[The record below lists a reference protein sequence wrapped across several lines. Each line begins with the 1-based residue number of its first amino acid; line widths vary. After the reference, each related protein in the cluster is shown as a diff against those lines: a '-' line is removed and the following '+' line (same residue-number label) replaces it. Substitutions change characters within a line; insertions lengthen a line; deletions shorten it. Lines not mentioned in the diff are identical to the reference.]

1 MVKEYRAD
9 PMNGTVIEG
18 RYEVRTRL
26 ARGGMSTVYLAVDQ
40 RLDREVA
47 LKVLYPHLAEN
58 PDLVERFE
66 QEAKTA
72 ARLSHPHV
80 VNVLDQ
86 GVDEHPDGNLAYLV
100 MEYVPGYTLR
110 TVLERRS
117 SMTPRVALAY
127 LEAIVD
133 GLAAAHRAGLVH
145 RDMKPE
151 NVLVSRDG
159 RIKVAD
165 FGLARATTNF
175 TGTGAALVGT
185 VAYISPEL
193 VSGSPADERSDVY
206 AVGIMAY
213 EMLTG
218 RQPFTGSSPIQVA
231 YQHIN
236 NEVPAPSE
244 AVPGLATD
252 LDRLVQWSTAPNAR
266 DRPADAA
273 VLLAEIRSL
282 RSSLPD
288 EDLDIEAFTAPAAAG
303 AAAAAAGPAGTE
315 VLGSQGYH
323 REAEPDDSQDADDG
337 DGARDDGESWDQE
350 ATDVI
355 GSVDH
360 LNATDLLDPGATTF
374 LPPALPPAG
383 HHRTS
388 VLPTLQPDEHGT
400 PPAGP
405 HTRQSDVSGSS
416 GAPALEA
423 PGTDQTDRTGTTGRP
438 GRTGR
443 TVRAPGRSVSA
454 RQERRQ
460 AARQAKT
467 PTEVLGHRNGKRMWI
482 WAAVVLIITAILVL
496 AGWFFGAGPGGVV
509 TVPEVEGRSK
519 ISAVDALQQTGV
531 GYALA
536 SVHHDVVAEDSVIA
550 TDPQGGTEVRRFN
563 TVLVTVSLGP
573 ELFAVPDL
581 TGLGQDEAE
590 ATLQDAELALG
601 TVTHEY
607 SGTVEQGSILSQ
619 SPAAQDELRRNHAVS
634 VVVSEGPQP
643 VAVPDLSG
651 MTVEEATSELEAAGL
666 QLEVSGSEH
675 SASVEA
681 GRIITQDPAEGDV
694 LPGSTVTAVQSLG
707 PRMIEVPDVTGQP
720 QGEARRQLEEAG
732 FEVEETEILGDF
744 FGSRE
749 GRVRNQSPESG
760 AEAAEGST
768 VRILIL

>member
-110 TVLERRS
+110 TVLERRN

-218 RQPFTGSSPIQVA
+218 LQPFTGSSPIQVA

-244 AVPGLATD
+244 VVPGLAAD

-288 EDLDIEAFTAPAAAG
+288 EDLDLEAPAAAG
-303 AAAAAAGPAGTE
+303 VAAAAVGPAGTE

-323 REAEPDDSQDADDG
+323 PEAEPHVPQDADDG
-337 DGARDDGESWDQE
+337 DGDWDDGESWDQD

-360 LNATDLLDPGATTF
+360 IDATDVLDPGATTF

-388 VLPTLQPDEHGT
+388 VLPTLPPDDPGA

-405 HTRQSDVSGSS
+405 TDRSDSSGSS
-416 GAPALEA
+416 GAPVLDAS
-423 PGTDQTDRTGTTGRP
+423 TTDRTGRTARP
-438 GRTGR
+438 GRV
-443 TVRAPGRSVSA
+443 VRAPGRSSFA
-454 RQERRQ
+454 RHERRQ
-460 AARQAKT
+460 AARRAKT
-467 PTEVLGHRNGKRMWI
+467 PTEVLGHRSGKRMWI

-496 AGWFFGAGPGGVV
+496 AGWFFGAGPGGMV

-519 ISAVDALQQTGV
+519 VSAVDALQQTGV
-531 GYALA
+531 GYALT
-536 SVHHDVVAEDSVIA
+536 SVHHDVVAEDNVIS

-573 ELFAVPDL
+573 ELFEVPDL
-581 TGLGQDEAE
+581 TGLTQDEAE

-601 TVTHEY
+601 PVTHEY
-607 SGTVEQGSILSQ
+607 SDTVEQGSVLSQ
-619 SPAAQDELRRNHAVS
+619 SPAAADELRRNHAVS

-681 GRIITQDPAEGDV
+681 GRIITQDPGEGDV
-694 LPGSTVTAVQSLG
+694 LPGSTLTAVQSLG

-749 GRVRNQSPESG
+749 GRVRNQTPEAG

>member
-18 RYEVRTRL
+18 RYEVHTRL

-236 NEVPAPSE
+236 HEVPAPSE
-244 AVPGLATD
+244 VVTGLAAD

-303 AAAAAAGPAGTE
+303 AATAAAGPVGTE

-323 REAEPDDSQDADDG
+323 HEDEADDPQDVDDG
-337 DGARDDGESWDQE
+337 DGAWDGEPWDRD

-355 GSVDH
+355 GSVDQPD
-360 LNATDLLDPGATTF
+360 ATDVLDPGATTV
-374 LPPALPPAG
+374 LPPSG
-383 HHRTS
+383 RHRTS
-388 VLPTLQPDEHGT
+388 VLPTFQPDEHGE
-400 PPAGP
+400 PPAEP
-405 HTRQSDVSGSS
+405 PTDQSDVSGAS
-416 GAPALEA
+416 GAPLDA
-423 PGTDQTDRTGTTGRP
+423 PRTDQAGRTDATGRLGRA
-438 GRTGR
+438 GRTFR
-443 TVRAPGRSVSA
+443 PPSRSTSA

-467 PTEVLGHRNGKRMWI
+467 PTEILGHRSGKRMWI
-482 WAAVVLIITAILVL
+482 WAAVVLIITAVLVL
-496 AGWFFGAGPGGVV
+496 AGWFFGAGPGGMV

-519 ISAVDALQQTGV
+519 VSAVDALQQTGV

-550 TDPQGGTEVRRFN
+550 TDPRGGTEVRRFN

-601 TVTHEY
+601 AVTHEY
-607 SGTVEQGSILSQ
+607 SDTVEQDSILSQ
-619 SPAAQDELRRNHAVS
+619 SPAAQEELRRNHAVS

-651 MTVEEATSELEAAGL
+651 MTVKEATTELEAAGL

-681 GRIITQDPAEGDV
+681 GRIISQDPAEGDV

-707 PRMIEVPDVTGQP
+707 PRMLEVPDVTGQP

-744 FGSRE
+744 FGSRD

>member
-1 MVKEYRAD
+1 MKEYRAD

-110 TVLERRS
+110 TVLERRN

-213 EMLTG
+213 EMLAG

-244 AVPGLATD
+244 VVPGLAAE

-288 EDLDIEAFTAPAAAG
+288 EDLDVEAPAAAG
-303 AAAAAAGPAGTE
+303 ATAAAAGPAGTE

-323 REAEPDDSQDADDG
+323 HEAELRDPQDADDG
-337 DGARDDGESWDQE
+337 DDVGDDGESWDHD

-360 LNATDLLDPGATTF
+360 NDSTDVLDPGATTF
-374 LPPALPPAG
+374 LPPAG

-388 VLPTLQPDEHGT
+388 VLPTLQPDGPGA
-400 PPAGP
+400 PPAEP
-405 HTRQSDVSGSS
+405 TDRSDSSGSS
-416 GAPALEA
+416 GAPVLDA
-423 PGTDQTDRTGTTGRP
+423 PTTDQTGRAGTTGRP
-438 GRTGR
+438 SRTGR
-443 TVRAPGRSVSA
+443 TVRAPGRSASA

-460 AARQAKT
+460 AARQAKI
-467 PTEVLGHRNGKRMWI
+467 PTEVLGHRSGRRMWI

-519 ISAVDALQQTGV
+519 VSAVDALRQTGV

-573 ELFAVPDL
+573 ELFEVPDL
-581 TGLGQDEAE
+581 TGLEQDEAE

-607 SGTVEQGSILSQ
+607 SDTVEQGSVLSQ
-619 SPAAQDELRRNHAVS
+619 SPAAAHELRRNHAVS

-651 MTVEEATSELEAAGL
+651 MTVEEAASELEAVGL
-666 QLEVSGSEH
+666 QLEVRGSEH

-694 LPGSTVTAVQSLG
+694 LPGSTVTAVPSLG
-707 PRMIEVPDVTGQP
+707 PKMMAVPDVTGQS

>member
-26 ARGGMSTVYLAVDQ
+26 ARGGMSTVYLAVDL

-86 GVDEHPDGNLAYLV
+86 GVDEHPDGDLAYLV

-244 AVPGLATD
+244 EVPGLAAE
-252 LDRLVQWSTAPNAR
+252 LDRLVQWSTAPHAR
-266 DRPADAA
+266 DRPADAT

-288 EDLDIEAFTAPAAAG
+288 EDLDVEAPAAAG
-303 AAAAAAGPAGTE
+303 AAAAAAGTAAGTE
-315 VLGSQGYH
+315 VLGTQGYH
-323 REAEPDDSQDADDG
+323 HEAESHGPEDS
-337 DGARDDGESWDQE
+337 DGAVGLGDDGESWDHD

-355 GSVDH
+355 GAVDH
-360 LNATDLLDPGATTF
+360 VDVTDVLDPGATTV
-374 LPPALPPAG
+374 LPPSG
-383 HHRTS
+383 HHRTT
-388 VLPTLQPDEHGT
+388 VLPTLQPDEHGA
-400 PPAGP
+400 PPA
-405 HTRQSDVSGSS
+405 QASDRSDPSGSS
-416 GAPALEA
+416 GTPA
-423 PGTDQTDRTGTTGRP
+423 PGAPRTETT

-443 TVRAPGRSVSA
+443 IGRTVGAPGRSASA
-454 RQERRQ
+454 RHQRRQ

-467 PTEVLGHRNGKRMWI
+467 PTEVLGHRSGKRMWI

-496 AGWFFGAGPGGVV
+496 AGWFFGAGPGGMV

-519 ISAVDALQQTGV
+519 VSAVDALQQTGV

-550 TDPQGGTEVRRFN
+550 TDPSGGTEVRRFN

-573 ELFAVPDL
+573 ELFEVPDL

-590 ATLQDAELALG
+590 ATLQDAELSLG
-601 TVTHEY
+601 AVAHEY
-607 SGTVEQGSILSQ
+607 SDTVEQGSVLSQ
-619 SPAAQDELRRNHAVS
+619 SPAPAEELRRNHAVTI
-634 VVVSEGPQP
+634 VVSDGPQP
-643 VAVPDLSG
+643 VAVPDLAG
-651 MTVEEATSELEAAGL
+651 MTVEEAASELEAAGL

-694 LPGSTVTAVQSLG
+694 LPGTTVTAVQSLG
-707 PRMIEVPDVTGQP
+707 PRMIEVPDVTGRP
-720 QGEARRQLEEAG
+720 QDEARRQLEEAG

>member
-218 RQPFTGSSPIQVA
+218 LQPFTGSSPIQVA

-244 AVPGLATD
+244 VVPGLAAE

-288 EDLDIEAFTAPAAAG
+288 EDLDLEAPAAAG
-303 AAAAAAGPAGTE
+303 AAAAAGPAGTE

-323 REAEPDDSQDADDG
+323 PEAEPRVPEDADDG
-337 DGARDDGESWDQE
+337 DGAWDDGESWDDD

-360 LNATDLLDPGATTF
+360 IDATDVLDPGATTF
-374 LPPALPPAG
+374 LPPALPPAS

-388 VLPTLQPDEHGT
+388 VLPTLPPDDPGA
-400 PPAGP
+400 PPAEP
-405 HTRQSDVSGSS
+405 ADRSDSSGSS
-416 GAPALEA
+416 GAPVLDA
-423 PGTDQTDRTGTTGRP
+423 PTMD
-438 GRTGR
+438 RTGR
-443 TVRAPGRSVSA
+443 TAHPGRIVRAPGRSSSA

-460 AARQAKT
+460 AARRAKT
-467 PTEVLGHRNGKRMWI
+467 PTEVLGHRSGKRMWI

-496 AGWFFGAGPGGVV
+496 AGWFFGAGPGGMV

-519 ISAVDALQQTGV
+519 VSAVDALQQTGV

-536 SVHHDVVAEDSVIA
+536 SVHHDVVAEDNVIS

-573 ELFAVPDL
+573 ELFEVPDL
-581 TGLGQDEAE
+581 TGLTQDEAE
-590 ATLQDAELALG
+590 AALQDAELTLG
-601 TVTHEY
+601 PVTHEY
-607 SGTVEQGSILSQ
+607 SDTVEQGSVLSQ
-619 SPAAQDELRRNHAVS
+619 SPAAADELRRNHAVS

-666 QLEVSGSEH
+666 HLEVSGSEH

-707 PRMIEVPDVTGQP
+707 PRMIEVPDVTGQT

>member
-26 ARGGMSTVYLAVDQ
+26 ARGGMSTVYLAVDR

-110 TVLERRS
+110 TVLEQRN

-244 AVPGLATD
+244 EVPGLSAD

-288 EDLDIEAFTAPAAAG
+288 EDLDVEAPAAAG
-303 AAAAAAGPAGTE
+303 AAGAAASPAGTE
-315 VLGSQGYH
+315 VLGAQGDH
-323 REAEPDDSQDADDG
+323 LDAEPHGSEHDDDG
-337 DGARDDGESWDQE
+337 SGDDDGFWDDGESSDHD

-355 GSVDH
+355 GAVNHTD
-360 LNATDLLDPGATTF
+360 ATDVLDLDPGATTV
-374 LPPALPPAG
+374 LPPSGP
-383 HHRTS
+383 HRTS
-388 VLPTLQPDEHGT
+388 VLPTLQPDEHSAPPAQVTDRSDSSGPSGT
-400 PPAGP
+400 P
-405 HTRQSDVSGSS
+405 VL
-416 GAPALEA
+416 GAPRA
-423 PGTDQTDRTGTTGRP
+423 DTTGST

-443 TVRAPGRSVSA
+443 AGRAPGRSPSA
-454 RQERRQ
+454 WQARRQ

-467 PTEVLGHRNGKRMWI
+467 PTEVLGHRSGKRMWI

-519 ISAVDALQQTGV
+519 VSAVDALQQTGV

-550 TDPQGGTEVRRFN
+550 TDPSGGTEVRRFN

-573 ELFAVPDL
+573 ELFTVPDL

-590 ATLQDAELALG
+590 ATLQDAELSLG

-607 SGTVEQGSILSQ
+607 SDVVEQGSILGQ
-619 SPAAQDELRRNHAVS
+619 SPAAEEELRRNHAVS

-643 VAVPDLSG
+643 VAVPDLTG
-651 MTVEEATSELEAAGL
+651 MTVEEAASELEATGL
-666 QLEVSGSEH
+666 QLDVSGSEH

-681 GRIITQDPAEGDV
+681 GRIISQDPAEGDV

-707 PRMIEVPDVTGQP
+707 PMMIEVPDVTGQP
-720 QGEARRQLEEAG
+720 QNEARRELEAAG

-760 AEAAEGST
+760 AEAPEGST

>member
-26 ARGGMSTVYLAVDQ
+26 ARGGMSTVYLAVDR

-110 TVLERRS
+110 TVLDRRN

-236 NEVPAPSE
+236 NEVPAPSG
-244 AVPGLATD
+244 AVPGMAAD

-288 EDLDIEAFTAPAAAG
+288 EDLDIEAPAAGGTAATAG
-303 AAAAAAGPAGTE
+303 GPAGTE

-323 REAEPDDSQDADDG
+323 PDAEPHVPQNADDG
-337 DGARDDGESWDQE
+337 DVPLDDGDEAWDHGESWDDD

-360 LNATDLLDPGATTF
+360 VDATDVLDPGATTF
-374 LPPALPPAG
+374 LPPAVPPSG

-388 VLPTLQPDEHGT
+388 VLPTLQPDEHGR
-400 PPAGP
+400 PPAVP
-405 HTRQSDVSGSS
+405 SDPSDSSGSS
-416 GAPALEA
+416 GAPVFDA
-423 PGTDQTDRTGTTGRP
+423 PTTDRP
-438 GRTGR
+438 GSTGR
-443 TVRAPGRSVSA
+443 TVRASGRSSSA

-460 AARQAKT
+460 AARRAKT
-467 PTEVLGHRNGKRMWI
+467 PTEVLGHRSGKRMWI
-482 WAAVVLIITAILVL
+482 WAAVVIIITAILVL

-519 ISAVDALQQTGV
+519 VSAVDALQQTGV

-550 TDPQGGTEVRRFN
+550 TDPRGGTEVRRFN

-573 ELFAVPDL
+573 ELFQVPDL
-581 TGLGQDEAE
+581 TGLEQDEAE
-590 ATLQDAELALG
+590 ATLQDAELVLG

-607 SGTVEQGSILSQ
+607 SDTVEQGSVLSQ
-619 SPAAQDELRRNHAVS
+619 SPAAADELRRNHAVS

-651 MTVEEATSELEAAGL
+651 MTVEEATSELETAGL
-666 QLEVSGSEH
+666 QLEISGSEH

-681 GRIITQDPAEGDV
+681 GRIITQEPAEGDV

-707 PRMIEVPDVTGQP
+707 PRMIAVPDVTGQS